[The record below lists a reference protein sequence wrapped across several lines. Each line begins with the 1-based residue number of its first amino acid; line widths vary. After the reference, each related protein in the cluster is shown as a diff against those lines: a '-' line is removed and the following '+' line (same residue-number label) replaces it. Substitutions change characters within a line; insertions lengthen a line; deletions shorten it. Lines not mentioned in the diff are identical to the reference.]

1 MIIKLKKIRSI
12 LIMFAIF
19 VIVLLGS
26 IYTQDEEKDSN
37 EVLKVGFYNYSPY
50 YYLENG
56 KPSGYYND
64 VLNIICEDLDIKYE
78 YVPVGISEAVNML
91 EKGEVDLIL
100 GINRTT
106 ERMEKFLYTNNYISM
121 ETYGIYTNKN
131 IQYGNLHE
139 LENLKFAYIDGE
151 ANSDWIM
158 ELLKNSGV
166 NVTPV
171 SVNSYEELNKLL
183 LTGDVDASIS
193 NVNSEDIHNARK
205 IFEYSAGPVYIAANK
220 EHEELI
226 KNIDN
231 KLESYEKSKNN
242 PINKLEKTYFKKDLV
257 LSVDSI
263 ISISILI
270 VVIIATMAFLIY
282 KSKLPERNKKK
293 IQNSIREK
301 IDKEKYFLQYQPIVN
316 PKERH
321 IVGFE
326 GLLRLNENGKVLTP
340 YYFIKDIENND
351 MLFEISL
358 YLLRNAIKDYYIISK
373 YENIDNDN
381 IYISINMSLKEI
393 ENDEFISCICD
404 MAKELKMKEQSI
416 CIEIVESVRINDL
429 SKITYAIKK
438 LKKSGFIIAIDDF
451 GVEYSNI
458 DILEKLDFDIVKLDK
473 YFIDDIHN
481 SIIIKEAVKFLSNIC
496 KAKNKVLISE
506 GVEYSYQRDIIKN
519 IDNNKF
525 YIQGYFYSKPL
536 NIEDIS
542 KINID

>member
-1 MIIKLKKIRSI
+1 
-12 LIMFAIF
+12 
-19 VIVLLGS
+19 
-26 IYTQDEEKDSN
+26 
-37 EVLKVGFYNYSPY
+37 
-50 YYLENG
+50 
-56 KPSGYYND
+56 
-64 VLNIICEDLDIKYE
+64 
-78 YVPVGISEAVNML
+78 ML
-91 EKGEVDLIL
+91 EKGEIDLIL

-106 ERMEKFLYTNNYISM
+106 ERMEKLLYTNNYISM

-131 IQYGNLHE
+131 IQYGDLHE
-139 LENLKFAYIDGE
+139 LESLKFAYIDGE
-151 ANSDWIM
+151 ANSAWIM

-183 LTGDVDASIS
+183 LNGDVDASIS
-193 NVNSEDIHNARK
+193 NVNSKDIHNARK
-205 IFEYSAGPVYIAANK
+205 IFEYSAGPVYVAANK

-242 PINKLEKTYFKKDLV
+242 PINKLEKIYFKKDLV
-257 LSVDSI
+257 LSIDSI

-270 VVIIATMAFLIY
+270 VGVIATMAFLIY

-301 IDKEKYFLQYQPIVN
+301 IDKEKYFLQYQHIVN

-321 IVGFE
+321 IIGFE
-326 GLLRLNENGKVLTP
+326 GLLRFNENGKILTP
-340 YYFIKDIENND
+340 YYFIEEIENND

-358 YLLRNAIKDYYIISK
+358 YILRNAIKDYYIISK
-373 YENIDNDN
+373 YENIENDN

-404 MAKELKMKEQSI
+404 IAKELEMKEQSI

-429 SKITYAIKK
+429 SKITCAIKK
-438 LKKSGFIIAIDDF
+438 LKGSGFIIAIDDF

-473 YFIDDIHN
+473 YFIDDINN

-496 KAKNKVLISE
+496 KAMDKAIISE
-506 GVEYSYQRDIIKN
+506 GVEYKYQRDIIKN
-519 IDNNKF
+519 MDNNKF

-542 KINID
+542 KLYID